1 MSQDVCSLLPFQ
13 ALANPDAERARERHL
28 EWVVGHGLARG
39 AAALRRYRALRLA
52 DLASSAH
59 PEAAGDDLDLVT
71 DAVCVAFTLGDQY
84 GDPRVTQ
91 PERITRITTELAAI
105 AYRLPGAPPELD
117 LPLTRA
123 HADVWRRCAAGMS
136 PAWRAR
142 AAGSLTRFLR
152 ARLQE
157 AHNRAL
163 GVRPREDAYLGLRG
177 HAVGAAPCFDLI
189 ERAGRFEVPPAAYW
203 SRELRA
209 LTRHAGDVVL
219 LCDDVHAAERA
230 EAAGDPHN
238 LVLIRQRER
247 GCTRA
252 EATGQVVDLAR
263 ERVEAFRT
271 VAAAVPGLLGA
282 WRLDARGVAAVERYL
297 AGLRA
302 WMVAN
307 QLWGA
312 ARHAAGPPPAAPV
325 AGLLSGRA
333 AARTPHVPR
342 ARPADGAPVVA

>member
-1 MSQDVCSLLPFQ
+1 MPQDVCLFLPFR
-13 ALANPDAERARERHL
+13 ARANPDAERARERHL
-28 EWVVGHGLARG
+28 EWVVGHGLVRG
-39 AAALRRYRALRLA
+39 VAALRRYRALRLA

-59 PEAAGDDLDLVT
+59 PEATGDDLDLVT
-71 DAVCVAFTLGDQY
+71 DAVCVGFTLGERY
-84 GDPRVTQ
+84 GDPRVTP
-91 PERITRITTELAAI
+91 PERIARISTELAAI
-105 AYRLPGAPPELD
+105 AYRLPGTPPLLD

-142 AAGSLTRFLR
+142 AAGSLTRFFR

-163 GVRPREDAYLGLRG
+163 GVRPREDAYLGPRRS
-177 HAVGAAPCFDLI
+177 AVGAAPCFDLI

-219 LCDDVHAAERA
+219 LCDDLHFAERA

-252 EATGQVVDLAR
+252 EARGQVADLAR
-263 ERVEAFRT
+263 KRAEAFLA

-282 WRLDARGVAAVERYL
+282 WRLDARGAAAVERYL

-302 WMVAN
+302 WMVAR
-307 QLWGA
+307 QAWGA
-312 ARHAAGPPPAAPV
+312 RQAAGPPV

-333 AARTPHVPR
+333 AARTPR
-342 ARPADGAPVVA
+342 APHAPPADGTPVVA